1 MGKVLGKD
9 EATKRL
15 EAHWSSF
22 ITEGDFADIASKGLN
37 FVRIPIGY
45 WAITP
50 LDGDPYSQGA
60 YEYLGQAL
68 DWAEGAG
75 LKVMIDLHG
84 APGSQNG
91 LDNSGQRG
99 DVRWGQGDTVAQTL
113 RALARLRDDHANH
126 PAVAVIELL
135 NEPMGPKLDMN
146 MVRQFMADGVA
157 SLAAANVAIA
167 FHDAFQGPGAWN
179 GWSSGPAEKL
189 LLDTHHYEVFN
200 AGQLM
205 MSPDEHVGAA
215 CGFGAELASSNKM
228 AINGEWTG
236 AMTDCVSR
244 RGLIPDPQITPP
256 PLSLTSL
263 SLSLSHCY
271 ASRTLCPHPGRR
283 LTRASLGLLAQRPWR
298 RRALGRHLQLRGP
311 RLVVHRLVR
320 GPQALGHGGP
330 DPGRRPHQPA
340 ALHQRP
346 DGRLRK
352 GRRLDLLDLEDR
364 GGPRVGLPRP
374 GQRRHHQGPGRS
386 CW

>member
-1 MGKVLGKD
+1 MITLSRCLYAAGVAVSLLSAGVDAAPKPVVSLVNRDLKFDFTGTKIRGVNLGGWLLLEPWITPSVFKATPDEVVDEFTMGKVLGKD

-60 YEYLGQAL
+60 YKYLGQAL
-68 DWAEGAG
+68 DWAQGAG

-99 DVRWGQGDTVAQTL
+99 AVRWGQGDTVAQTL
-113 RALARLRDDHANH
+113 RALAKIRDDHANH

-157 SLAAANVAIA
+157 SLAGSNVAIA

-189 LLDTHHYEVFN
+189 ILDTHHYEVFN
-200 AGQLM
+200 AGQLA
-205 MSPDEHVGAA
+205 MSPDQHVGAA
-215 CGFGAELASSNKM
+215 CGFGAELASSNKI
-228 AINGEWTG
+228 AINGEWSG

-244 RGLIPDPQITPP
+244 ETPSYP
-256 PLSLTSL
+256 FSSSPYLTFWSWLSTN
-263 SLSLSHCY
+263 
-271 ASRTLCPHPGRR
+271 
-283 LTRASLGLLAQRPWR
+283 
-298 RRALGRHLQLRGP
+298 
-311 RLVVHRLVR
+311 
-320 GPQALGHGGP
+320 
-330 DPGRRPHQPA
+330 
-340 ALHQRP
+340 
-346 DGRLRK
+346 
-352 GRRLDLLDLEDR
+352 
-364 GGPRVGLPRP
+364 
-374 GQRRHHQGPGRS
+374 
-386 CW
+386 